1 MMSPLEQ
8 YTRTAEKSA
17 AEVIFAY
24 SSSFGAA
31 SRFLGRRTVKPVR
44 SIYALVRVAD
54 EIVDGVGAL
63 AGLSLEQQHAAL
75 DGLEAQTLE
84 AIESGFSTNLVVHA
98 FAVTARRCGF
108 GAELVVPFFASMR
121 MDLEPR
127 SLDVE
132 EQRRYVYG
140 SAEVVGLMCV
150 RVFLTGVSRTPE
162 QRERID
168 AAACALGA
176 AFQNVNFLR
185 DVGDDADR
193 LGRDYLPVEGLES
206 APLDERRK
214 LIWLDRIRADL
225 ATAEAGIPLL
235 PRDCRR
241 GVALA
246 SALFVALADRIAET
260 PADQLRTTRVR
271 VPGAEKA
278 RIAARVLLET
288 RS

>member
-1 MMSPLEQ
+1 MISPLEQ

-31 SRFLGRRTVKPVR
+31 TRLLGRRTVKPVR

-121 MDLEPR
+121 MDLEPK

-150 RVFLTGVSRTPE
+150 RVFLTGVSRTDE
-162 QRERID
+162 ERERID
-168 AAACALGA
+168 AAAC

-214 LIWLDRIRADL
+214 LIWLDRIRADIE
-225 ATAEAGIPLL
+225 TADAGIPLL

-246 SALFVALADRIAET
+246 SALFSALADRIAAT
-260 PADQLRTTRVR
+260 PAEQLRTTRVR